1 MNELKLL
8 WLLQPIFFLCKQ
20 ALWSKIIIIRKMFED
35 HGIRTR
41 ENKSMTQMFTG
52 LGGMTYLYPQQ
63 IFACEVDGYSQQPAR
78 AALEEVLL
86 LGRHNAID

>member
-1 MNELKLL
+1 
-8 WLLQPIFFLCKQ
+8 
-20 ALWSKIIIIRKMFED
+20 MFED

-52 LGGMTYLYPQQ
+52 LGGMTHSSPQQ
-63 IFACEVDGYSQQPAR
+63 IFACEVDGYSQQPNR